1 MFTNLKKDQIRLVL
15 MMESASRFNMFKS
28 NFSQNRNPSFILSNS
43 FFVLAF
49 CFCTLPVHS
58 AEQFFTP
65 PEAPFITGPKE
76 EIYRV
81 SLPSGTADAAQVLI
95 DAARKEKPEAVL
107 ILEPSGNLE
116 VGTAPLRLGSKMCLQ
131 LSPSAG
137 VKAGSNC
144 SASSLISVEKAEF
157 VSVSSAGP
165 GPATL
170 DGGDK
175 SVSGIQISEGSR
187 INLDQLNLLRCA
199 KTGIEYRGTTNVT
212 SLNEAASVTRC
223 YFEKNGNALKV
234 DQSGGFQCLDNVF
247 KGQTETALF
256 INSLNSMVAGNTF
269 SGNKTDIQSSSDRGI
284 ITRNRFGKSELTLE
298 LTPTSKG
305 NLVSENHGTAKDL
318 TISIGGETQQLF
330 HNNLSASV
338 KLAPGTKDAFLI
350 SNENLQV
357 DPAAP
362 GVKFFDPPTL
372 ARPHTNSVI
381 VAGMGRFDL
390 PLIPGGKKDPKPA
403 DKDKPPKIIPTDLA
417 LVEAEI
423 TKAQAAHTNDVM
435 VIHLEGEYICKNLN
449 GLKLPPN
456 SCLLM
461 AADARILAD
470 HGIPIEPQWAR
481 AAPITQVVLLPETGY
496 CSISG
501 GKLDAGRQAFF
512 PINANTGSIALIEG
526 TSLIAGARDGLNT
539 KARKSTDPLFMYRCN
554 VFGNNGRGI
563 WSHVATRV
571 HAIANVCSGN
581 YMDGIDIDAHAI
593 DCTALFN
600 VCNGNRRH
608 GVFIEEAVHNNIVFG
623 NHLDGNGTGVH
634 VWNEEVKGNTGPN
647 LISANHCSGNRRGIG
662 LGARADDKTAHGNFF
677 FNNVCTENRED
688 GMLSGN
694 SKATEN
700 YFSQSVAYG
709 NPKQDI
715 GFNEKA
721 FFFNVVDPK

>member
-1 MFTNLKKDQIRLVL
+1 M
-15 MMESASRFNMFKS
+15 S
-28 NFSQNRNPSFILSNS
+28 SFLSTS
-43 FFVLAF
+43 FFLLALSF
-49 CFCTLPVHS
+49 CPLLPAHS

-76 EIYRV
+76 EIHRV
-81 SLPSGTADAAQVLI
+81 SLPAGTADAAQALI

-107 ILEPSGNLE
+107 VLEVTGNLE
-116 VGTAPLRLGSKMCLQ
+116 IGSTPLRLGNKMCLQ

-137 VKAGSNC
+137 VTAGANC
-144 SASSLISVEKAEF
+144 SAPSLISIDKAEF
-157 VSVSSAGP
+157 VSVSSRGP

-170 DGGDK
+170 DGGSK
-175 SVSGIQISEGSR
+175 AVNAIQVTEGSR
-187 INLDQLNLLRCA
+187 INVDQLNILRCA
-199 KTGIEYRGTTNVT
+199 KTGIDYRGTTNVT

-223 YFEKNGNALKV
+223 YFEKNGNALQV

-247 KGQTETALF
+247 KNQTEIALS

-269 SGNKTDIQSSSDRGI
+269 SGNKTDIQTRSDRGI

-298 LTPTSKG
+298 LTPDSKG
-305 NLVSENHGTAKDL
+305 NLVSENYGTAKDL

-330 HNNLSASV
+330 HNKLSASV
-338 KLAPGTKDAFLI
+338 KLAPGTKDVFLI

-357 DPAAP
+357 DPATP

-403 DKDKPPKIIPTDLA
+403 DKDKPPKIVPTDLA
-417 LVEAEI
+417 MVEAEVA
-423 TKAQAAHTNDVM
+423 KAQAAHPKDVL
-435 VIHLEGEYICKNLN
+435 VIRLEGEYISKSPK
-449 GLKLPPN
+449 GLELPPN

-461 AADARILAD
+461 AADARILSD
-470 HGIPIEPQWAR
+470 LSIPLEPPWAR
-481 AAPITQVVLLPETGY
+481 ADPLTQVLLLPKTGF
-496 CSISG
+496 CSVSG
-501 GKLDAGRQAFF
+501 GKLDANRQAHF
-512 PINANTGSIALIEG
+512 PINANTGSIALIES

-539 KARKSTDPLFMYRCN
+539 KARNATDPLFMYRCN
-554 VFGNNGRGI
+554 VYGNNGRGI

-581 YMDGIDIDAHAI
+581 YMDGIDLDAHAI

-600 VCNGNRRH
+600 TCNANRRH
-608 GVFIEEAVHNNIVFG
+608 GVFVEEAIQNNIVFG
-623 NHLDGNGTGVH
+623 NQLHGNGTGVH

-647 LISANHCSGNRRGIG
+647 LIAANHCSGNRRGIG
-662 LGARADDKTAHGNFF
+662 LGARADDKTAHGNLF

-688 GMLSGN
+688 GMLCGN

-700 YFSQSVAYG
+700 FFSQSVAYG

>member
-1 MFTNLKKDQIRLVL
+1 
-15 MMESASRFNMFKS
+15 MFKS
-28 NFSQNRNPSFILSNS
+28 SPSQIRNMSSSLSTYSLLLALSFCAL
-43 FFVLAF
+43 
-49 CFCTLPVHS
+49 LPVHS

-76 EIYRV
+76 EIHRV
-81 SLPSGTADAAQVLI
+81 SLPAGTADAAQALI

-107 ILEPSGNLE
+107 VLEVAGNLE
-116 VGTAPLRLGSKMCLQ
+116 IGSTPLRLGSKMCLQ

-137 VKAGSNC
+137 VTAGANC
-144 SASSLISVEKAEF
+144 SAPSLISIDKAEF
-157 VSVSSAGP
+157 VSVSSRGP

-170 DGGDK
+170 DGGSK
-175 SVSGIQISEGSR
+175 AVNAIQVTEGSR
-187 INLDQLNLLRCA
+187 INVDQLNILRCA
-199 KTGIEYRGTTNVT
+199 KTGIDYRGTTNVT

-223 YFEKNGNALKV
+223 YFEKNGNALQV

-247 KGQTETALF
+247 KNQTEIALS

-269 SGNKTDIQSSSDRGI
+269 SGNKTDIQTRSDRGI

-298 LTPTSKG
+298 LTPDSKG
-305 NLVSENHGTAKDL
+305 NLVSENYGTAKDL

-330 HNNLSASV
+330 HNKLSASV
-338 KLAPGTKDAFLI
+338 KLAPGTKDVFLI

-357 DPAAP
+357 DPATP

-381 VAGMGRFDL
+381 VAGMGRFDV

-403 DKDKPPKIIPTDLA
+403 DKDKPPKIVPTDLA

-423 TKAQAAHTNDVM
+423 TKAQAEHPKDVLI
-435 VIHLEGEYICKNLN
+435 IHLEGEYICKNPN

-456 SCLLM
+456 SCMLM

-512 PINANTGSIALIEG
+512 PINANTGSVALIEG

-539 KARKSTDPLFMYRCN
+539 KARKATDPLFMYRCN
-554 VFGNNGRGI
+554 VYGNNGRGI

-581 YMDGIDIDAHAI
+581 YMDGIDLDAHAI

-600 VCNGNRRH
+600 TCNANRRH
-608 GVFIEEAVHNNIVFG
+608 GVFVEEAIQNNIVFG
-623 NHLDGNGTGVH
+623 NQLHGNGTGVH

-647 LISANHCSGNRRGIG
+647 LIAANHCSGNRRGIG

-688 GMLSGN
+688 GILTGN
-694 SKATEN
+694 SKAKEN
-700 YFSQSVAYG
+700 YFSQSVVFG
-709 NPKQDI
+709 NGKENI
-715 GFNEKA
+715 GVSGSA
-721 FFFNVVDPK
+721 LFFNTVVPTP

>member
-1 MFTNLKKDQIRLVL
+1 MFQTL
-15 MMESASRFNMFKS
+15 S
-28 NFSQNRNPSFILSNS
+28 SQNRKLSSSTSTS
-43 FFVLAF
+43 FFLLAF
-49 CFCTLPVHS
+49 SSQVLLTAHS

-76 EIYRV
+76 KVHRV
-81 SLPSGTADAAQVLI
+81 PLPAGTVDAAQALI
-95 DAARKEKPEAVL
+95 DAARKENPEAVL
-107 ILEPSGNLE
+107 VLEPTGNLE
-116 VGTAPLRLGSKMCLQ
+116 VGTTPLRLSSKMCLQ

-137 VKAGSNC
+137 LTSGANC
-144 SASSLISVEKAEF
+144 SAPSLILIEKAEF
-157 VSVSSAGP
+157 VSISSDGN
-165 GPATL
+165 GCATI
-170 DGGDK
+170 DGGAK
-175 SVSGIQISEGSR
+175 PVTGIQITDGSR
-187 INLDQLNLLRCA
+187 INLDQLRVLRCN
-199 KTGIEYRGTTNVT
+199 KTGIDYRGTTNVT
-212 SLNEAASVTRC
+212 ALNEAASLTRS
-223 YFEKNGNALKV
+223 YLEKNGDGLKV

-247 KGQTETALF
+247 KNQAGTALN
-256 INSLNSMVAGNTF
+256 INSLNSVVAGNTF
-269 SGNKTDIQSSSDRGI
+269 TANKTDLQSSSDRGV
-284 ITRNRFGKSELTLE
+284 ITRNVFGDSPLTID
-298 LTPTSKG
+298 LTATSKG
-305 NLVSENHGTAKDL
+305 NLVSENRGLTNDL
-318 TISIGGETQQLF
+318 KMTVGGEMNQIF
-330 HNNLSASV
+330 HNNIEGSVQLS
-338 KLAPGTKDAFLI
+338 PGIKDSFFVA
-350 SNENLQV
+350 NQKLQV
-357 DPAAP
+357 DPAAT
-362 GVKFFDPPTL
+362 GVKFFNPPTL
-372 ARPHTNSVI
+372 ADPHTNSVI
-381 VAGMGRFDL
+381 VVGMGRFDL
-390 PLIPGGKKDPKPA
+390 PLIPGGKKEPKPA
-403 DKDKPPKIIPTDLA
+403 DKDKPPKIVPVDLA
-417 LVEAEI
+417 LVETEI
-423 TKAQAAHTNDVM
+423 TKAQTEHPNDVL
-435 VIHLEGEYICKNLN
+435 VIHLEGEYICKNPE

-481 AAPITQVVLLPETGY
+481 AEPITQVVLLPKTGY
-496 CSISG
+496 CSVSG

-512 PINANTGSIALIEG
+512 PINANTGSVALIEG

-539 KARKSTDPLFMYRCN
+539 KARSASDPLFMYRCN
-554 VFGNNGRGI
+554 VYGNNGRGI

-608 GVFIEEAVHNNIVFG
+608 GVFIEEAVQNNIVFG

-688 GMLSGN
+688 GMLGGN

-700 YFSQSVAYG
+700 YFSQSVVYG
-709 NPKQDI
+709 NPKQDL

>member
-1 MFTNLKKDQIRLVL
+1 M
-15 MMESASRFNMFKS
+15 S
-28 NFSQNRNPSFILSNS
+28 SFLSTS
-43 FFVLAF
+43 FFLLALSF
-49 CFCTLPVHS
+49 CPLLPAHS

-76 EIYRV
+76 EIHRV
-81 SLPSGTADAAQVLI
+81 SLPAGTADAAQALI

-107 ILEPSGNLE
+107 VLEVTGNLE
-116 VGTAPLRLGSKMCLQ
+116 IGSTPLRLGSKMCLQ

-137 VKAGSNC
+137 VTAGANC
-144 SASSLISVEKAEF
+144 SAPSLISIDKAEF
-157 VSVSSAGP
+157 VSVSSRGP

-170 DGGDK
+170 DGGSK
-175 SVSGIQISEGSR
+175 AVNAIQVTEGSR
-187 INLDQLNLLRCA
+187 INVDQLNILRCA
-199 KTGIEYRGTTNVT
+199 KTGIDYRGTTNVT

-223 YFEKNGNALKV
+223 YFEKNGNALQV

-247 KGQTETALF
+247 KNQTEIALS

-269 SGNKTDIQSSSDRGI
+269 SGNKTDIQTRSDRGI

-298 LTPTSKG
+298 LTPDSKG
-305 NLVSENHGTAKDL
+305 NLVSENYGTAKDL
-318 TISIGGETQQLF
+318 TISIAGETQQLF
-330 HNNLSASV
+330 HNKLSASV

-362 GVKFFDPPTL
+362 GLKFFDPPTL

-381 VAGMGRFDL
+381 VAGMGRFDV

-403 DKDKPPKIIPTDLA
+403 DKDKPPKIVPTDLA

-423 TKAQAAHTNDVM
+423 TKAQAEHPKDVLI
-435 VIHLEGEYICKNLN
+435 IHLEGEYICKNPN

-456 SCLLM
+456 SCMLM

-512 PINANTGSIALIEG
+512 PINANTGSVALIEG

-539 KARKSTDPLFMYRCN
+539 KARKATDPLFMYRCN
-554 VFGNNGRGI
+554 VYGNNGRGI

-581 YMDGIDIDAHAI
+581 YMDGIDLDAHAI
-593 DCTALFN
+593 DCTAIFN
-600 VCNGNRRH
+600 TCNANRRH
-608 GVFIEEAVHNNIVFG
+608 GVFVEEAIRNNIVFG
-623 NHLDGNGTGVH
+623 NQLHGNGTGVH

-647 LISANHCSGNRRGIG
+647 LIAANHCSGNRRGIG
-662 LGARADDKTAHGNFF
+662 LGARADDKTAHGNLF

-688 GMLSGN
+688 GMLCGN

-700 YFSQSVAYG
+700 FFSQSVAYG

>member
-1 MFTNLKKDQIRLVL
+1 MFN
-15 MMESASRFNMFKS
+15 FNS
-28 NFSQNRNPSFILSNS
+28 SNS
-43 FFVLAF
+43 RNMSSFLSTSFFLLALSF
-49 CFCTLPVHS
+49 CPLLPAHS

-76 EIYRV
+76 EIHRV
-81 SLPSGTADAAQVLI
+81 SLPAGTADAAQALI

-107 ILEPSGNLE
+107 VLEVTGNLE
-116 VGTAPLRLGSKMCLQ
+116 IGSTPLRLGSKMCLQ

-137 VKAGSNC
+137 VTAGANC
-144 SASSLISVEKAEF
+144 SAPSLISIDKAEF
-157 VSVSSAGP
+157 VSVSSRGP

-170 DGGDK
+170 DGGSK
-175 SVSGIQISEGSR
+175 AVNAIQVTEGSR
-187 INLDQLNLLRCA
+187 INVDQLNILRCA
-199 KTGIEYRGTTNVT
+199 KTGIDYRGTTNVT

-223 YFEKNGNALKV
+223 YFEKNGNALQV

-247 KGQTETALF
+247 KNQTEIALS

-269 SGNKTDIQSSSDRGI
+269 SGNKTDIQTRSDRGI

-298 LTPTSKG
+298 LTPDSKG
-305 NLVSENHGTAKDL
+305 NLVSENYGTAKDL
-318 TISIGGETQQLF
+318 TISIAGETQQLF
-330 HNNLSASV
+330 HNKLSASV

-362 GVKFFDPPTL
+362 GLKFFDPPTL

-381 VAGMGRFDL
+381 VAGMGRFDV

-403 DKDKPPKIIPTDLA
+403 DKDKPPKIVPTDLA

-423 TKAQAAHTNDVM
+423 TKAQAEHPKDVLI
-435 VIHLEGEYICKNLN
+435 IHLEGEYICKNPN

-456 SCLLM
+456 SCMLM

-512 PINANTGSIALIEG
+512 PINANTGSVALIEG

-539 KARKSTDPLFMYRCN
+539 KARKATDPLFMYRCN
-554 VFGNNGRGI
+554 VYGNNGRGI

-581 YMDGIDIDAHAI
+581 YMDGIDLDAHAI
-593 DCTALFN
+593 DCTAIFN
-600 VCNGNRRH
+600 TCNANRRH
-608 GVFIEEAVHNNIVFG
+608 GVFVEEAIRNNIVFG
-623 NHLDGNGTGVH
+623 NQLHGNGTGVH

-647 LISANHCSGNRRGIG
+647 LIAANHCSGNRRGIG
-662 LGARADDKTAHGNFF
+662 LGARADDKTAHGNLF

-688 GMLSGN
+688 GMLCGN

-700 YFSQSVAYG
+700 FFSQSVAYG

>member
-1 MFTNLKKDQIRLVL
+1 MFNSQSLQKR
-15 MMESASRFNMFKS
+15 NMS
-28 NFSQNRNPSFILSNS
+28 SSLSTS
-43 FFVLAF
+43 FFLLALSF
-49 CFCTLPVHS
+49 CPLLPAHS
-58 AEQFFTP
+58 VEQFFTP

-76 EIYRV
+76 QIHRV
-81 SLPSGTADAAQVLI
+81 SLPAGTADAAQALI

-107 ILEPSGNLE
+107 ILEPIGNLE
-116 VGTAPLRLGSKMCLQ
+116 VGTTPLRLGSKMCLQ

-137 VKAGSNC
+137 VTAGPNC
-144 SASSLISVEKAEF
+144 SAPSLISIEKAEF
-157 VSVSSAGP
+157 VSVSSKGP

-170 DGGDK
+170 DGGSK
-175 SVSGIQISEGSR
+175 AVNAIQVIEGSR
-187 INLDQLNLLRCA
+187 INVDQLNILRCA
-199 KTGIEYRGTTNVT
+199 KTGIDYCGTTNVT
-212 SLNEAASVTRC
+212 SINEAASVTRC

-247 KGQTETALF
+247 KEQTETALS

-269 SGNKTDIQSSSDRGI
+269 SGNKTDIQTSSDRGI

-298 LTPTSKG
+298 LTPASKG
-305 NLVSENHGTAKDL
+305 NLFSENHGTAKDL

-330 HNNLSASV
+330 HNKLSASV
-338 KLAPGTKDAFLI
+338 KLAPGTKDVFLI

-357 DPAAP
+357 DPATP
-362 GVKFFDPPTL
+362 GLKFFDPPTL
-372 ARPHTNSVI
+372 ARPHTNSMI

-403 DKDKPPKIIPTDLA
+403 DKDKPPKIVPVDLT

-423 TKAQAAHTNDVM
+423 TKARTAHPNDVI
-435 VIHLEGEYICKNLN
+435 VIHLDGEYICKNPN

-470 HGIPIEPQWAR
+470 HGIPIEPPWAR

-539 KARKSTDPLFMYRCN
+539 KARKATDPLFMYRCN
-554 VFGNNGRGI
+554 VYGNNGRGI

-581 YMDGIDIDAHAI
+581 YMDGIDLDAHAI

-600 VCNGNRRH
+600 TCNANRRH
-608 GVFIEEAVHNNIVFG
+608 GVFVEEAIQNNIVFG
-623 NHLDGNGTGVH
+623 NQLDGNGTGVH

-647 LISANHCSGNRRGIG
+647 LIAANHCSGNRRGIG
-662 LGARADDKTAHGNFF
+662 LGARADDKTAHGNLF

-688 GMLSGN
+688 GMLCGN

-700 YFSQSVAYG
+700 FFSQSVAYG
-709 NPKQDI
+709 NAKQDI
-715 GFNEKA
+715 GYSEKA

>member
-1 MFTNLKKDQIRLVL
+1 MNILKIQNSLVSSL
-15 MMESASRFNMFKS
+15 PCA
-28 NFSQNRNPSFILSNS
+28 S
-43 FFVLAF
+43 FFLFLLAF
-49 CFCTLPVHS
+49 TPLSPAHS

-76 EIYRV
+76 EIHHV
-81 SLPSGTADAAQVLI
+81 SLPAGTTEAAQVLI

-107 ILEPSGNLE
+107 ILEPAGNLE
-116 VGTAPLRLGSKMCLQ
+116 VGSAPLRLGSKMCLQ

-137 VKAGSNC
+137 VKAGANC
-144 SASSLISVEKAEF
+144 SAPSLISVEKAEF

-170 DGGDK
+170 DGAGK
-175 SVSGIQISEGSR
+175 LVTGIQITEGAR
-187 INLDQLNLLRCA
+187 INLDQLHLIRCA
-199 KTGIEYRGTTNVT
+199 KTGIDYRGTTHVT

-234 DQSGGFQCLDNVF
+234 EQSGGFQCLDNVF
-247 KGQTETALF
+247 KNQTETALS

-284 ITRNRFGKSELTLE
+284 ITRNRFGKSGLTLE
-298 LTPTSKG
+298 LTPASKG

-318 TISIGGETQQLF
+318 TISIGGENQQLF
-330 HNNLSASV
+330 HNYLSASV
-338 KLAPGTKDAFLI
+338 KLAPGAKNAFLI

-357 DPAAP
+357 DPAAS

-381 VAGMGRFDL
+381 VAGMGRFDV

-403 DKDKPPKIIPTDLA
+403 DKDKPPKIVPTDLA

-423 TKAQAAHTNDVM
+423 AKAQAAHPNDVL
-435 VIHLEGEYICKNLN
+435 VIPLDGEYLCKTPK
-449 GLKLPPN
+449 GLELPPN

-461 AADARILAD
+461 AADARILSD

-481 AAPITQVVLLPETGY
+481 AAPITQVVLLPKTGY
-496 CSISG
+496 CSVSG

-526 TSLIAGARDGLNT
+526 TSLIAGARDGINT
-539 KARKSTDPLFMYRCN
+539 KGRSGSDPIFLYRCN
-554 VFGNNGRGI
+554 VYGNNGRGI
-563 WSHVATRV
+563 WSHVACRV
-571 HAIANVCSGN
+571 HSIANVCSGN
-581 YMDGIDIDAHAI
+581 FMDGIDLDAHAI

-600 VCNGNRRH
+600 TCNANRRH
-608 GVFIEEAVHNNIVFG
+608 GVFVEEAIQNNIVFG
-623 NHLDGNGTGVH
+623 NQLHGNGTGIH

-647 LISANHCSGNRRGIG
+647 LIAANHCSGNRRGIG
-662 LGARADDKTAHGNFF
+662 LGGRADDKTANGNLF
-677 FNNVCTENRED
+677 FNNACRENRED
-688 GMLSGN
+688 GFLTGN
-694 SKATEN
+694 SKAKDN
-700 YFSQSVAYG
+700 FFSQCSASQ
-709 NPKQDI
+709 NPKKDI
-715 GFNEKA
+715 APSESA
-721 FFFNVVDPK
+721 LFFNVAIPEGSAP

>member
-1 MFTNLKKDQIRLVL
+1 MKIFTGRLSL
-15 MMESASRFNMFKS
+15 FP
-28 NFSQNRNPSFILSNS
+28 FSLRALFLLHLGLVFP
-43 FFVLAF
+43 LAAHAAD
-49 CFCTLPVHS
+49 P
-58 AEQFFTP
+58 FFTP
-65 PEAPFITGPKE
+65 PEAPFVTSPKE
-76 EIYRV
+76 VIERV
-81 SLPSGTADAAQVLI
+81 TIPSGKVEAAQSLI
-95 DAARKEKPEAVL
+95 DSARKEKPDAVL
-107 ILEPSGNLE
+107 LLEATGNLE
-116 VGTAPLRLGSKMCLQ
+116 VGTTPLRLGSKMCLH
-131 LSPSAG
+131 LSASAG
-137 VKAGSNC
+137 VVAAESC
-144 SASSLISVEKAEF
+144 SSPSLISVEKAEF
-157 VSVSSAGP
+157 VSISSDGNRY
-165 GPATL
+165 ATL
-170 DGGDK
+170 DGGAK
-175 SVSGIQISEGSR
+175 PVTGIQITEGSR
-187 INLDQLNLLRCA
+187 INLDQLRILRCA
-199 KTGIEYRGTTNVT
+199 KTGIDYRGTTNVT
-212 SLNEAASVTRC
+212 ALNEAASLTRS
-223 YFEKNGNALKV
+223 YLEKNGDGLKV
-234 DQSGGFQCLDNVF
+234 DQTGGFQCLDNVF
-247 KGQTETALF
+247 KNQTGTALS
-256 INSLNSMVAGNTF
+256 INSLNSIVAGNTF
-269 SGNKTDIQSSSDRGI
+269 SGNKTDLQSSSDRGV

-298 LTPTSKG
+298 LTPASKG
-305 NLVSENHGTAKDL
+305 NLISENRSTAIDL
-318 TISIGGETQQLF
+318 TILIGGETQQLF
-330 HNNLSASV
+330 HNKLSASV
-338 KLAPGTKDAFLI
+338 KLTPGTKNAFLI
-350 SNENLQV
+350 ANENLQV

-372 ARPHTNSVI
+372 ANPHTNPVI
-381 VAGMGRFDL
+381 VAGLGRFDL
-390 PLIPGGKKDPKPA
+390 PLIPGGKKEPKPA
-403 DKDKPPKIIPTDLA
+403 DKDKPPKIVPVDLA

-423 TKAQAAHTNDVM
+423 AKAQTGHPNDVL
-435 VIHLEGEYICKNLN
+435 VIRLEGEYICKNPD

-512 PINANTGSIALIEG
+512 PINANTGSVALIEG

-539 KARKSTDPLFMYRCN
+539 KARKATDPLFMYRCN
-554 VFGNNGRGI
+554 VYGNNGRGI

-581 YMDGIDIDAHAI
+581 YMDGIDIDAHAV

-608 GVFIEEAVHNNIVFG
+608 GVFVEEAVQNNIVFG

-662 LGARADDKTAHGNFF
+662 LGARAEDKTAHGNFF

-688 GMLSGN
+688 GMLGGN

-700 YFSQSVAYG
+700 YFSQSVVYG

-715 GFNEKA
+715 GYNEKA
-721 FFFNVVDPK
+721 LFFNVVDPK